1 MIQMIAQQF
10 SSGGP
15 FMWVIL
21 AVLGFA
27 LAVGLELCIYY
38 FIFCNQNSYRTIENV
53 IRELKNKNIDR
64 ARKLVT
70 KRKTPFNVLLKT
82 AFDKHT
88 NGAPINR
95 VMEDVERLSITELP
109 RISNRINYLSLLAN
123 VATLL
128 GLLGTITGLQAS
140 FESLSTVDAASK
152 ATMLAS
158 GISQAMN
165 TTAFGLIVAVPCMI
179 MYTVLSNKQQ
189 SLFRD
194 IDSGIAMFID
204 AIKGE

>member
-27 LAVGLELCIYY
+27 LAVGLERCIYY
-38 FIFCNQNSYRTIENV
+38 FIYCNQNSYRTIENV